1 MKSAAPDFAAAAMSP
16 EEYGTFGAD
25 HRFTGVEDTLD
36 HGLRYLLACWY
47 EMRGER
53 DMPERADVTP
63 RSLGPSLRFVQMY
76 EIVEGGRDFRCR
88 VFGTGLAESTGLQ
101 VTGRR
106 VSELEDARVRERMV
120 GAMRRVVQTQGP
132 VRMTGDRAA
141 MPHLAHRQ
149 VETIWLPLGGREGV
163 THILSGCVFPSR
175 PANAA

>member
-1 MKSAAPDFAAAAMSP
+1 
-16 EEYGTFGAD
+16 
-25 HRFTGVEDTLD
+25 
-36 HGLRYLLACWY
+36 
-47 EMRGER
+47 
-53 DMPERADVTP
+53 
-63 RSLGPSLRFVQMY
+63 
-76 EIVEGGRDFRCR
+76 
-88 VFGTGLAESTGLQ
+88 
-101 VTGRR
+101 